1 MYEEV
6 KVRVWWQ
13 HALIPLTRVK
23 RSDRRRP
30 SSRTSRADAAPGRI
44 KHSLTDIKNMN
55 IVLVTHGRVE
65 RCEQRHAAD
74 KESE

>member
-13 HALIPLTRVK
+13 HALIPLTLVAGRTGA
-23 RSDRRRP
+23 DE
-30 SSRTSRADAAPGRI
+30 SSGISRADAAPGRI